1 MCSRGALGTMPAV
14 ASAALRATCGS
25 TLVWVRAS
33 WYASYLDRRRPGPA
47 APPQRLL
54 GCHAQGHTGPS
65 PVLVSL
71 AVLLMGG
78 WAWIAAVHARRRPAA
93 ALAIGCL
100 ALVLVACLAARDV
113 PTLLRD
119 YSMDTLR
126 VVTRLER
133 SHPETTPAVP
143 RRALR
148 SPAAGHP
155 GPGRS

>member
-1 MCSRGALGTMPAV
+1 MGEG
-14 ASAALRATCGS
+14 
-25 TLVWVRAS
+25 
-33 WYASYLDRRRPGPA
+33 
-47 APPQRLL
+47 
-54 GCHAQGHTGPS
+54 
-65 PVLVSL
+65 VLVRLVTWTAGGQGLQHHLNDCSG
-71 AVLLMGG
+71 ATPKGTPARPRSWCRWPCCCWAG